1 VISPLNRIK
10 EVITVQVKPGLPKVS
25 IIIVN
30 WNGLEDTS
38 ECLES
43 LKKITFPNYEVILV
57 DNNSTEN
64 DDRVLGDKFADYI
77 HVIENDK
84 NYGFAGGANIGMRYA
99 MANSK
104 PDYILLLNNDTI
116 VDSNFLA
123 CLVEAAES
131 QKSIGIVGGKI
142 CFLREPKQIQIVWG
156 KTNLWNWQIFSHTPP
171 YSSLHRTI
179 DKGQYDYTREA
190 DWVSGCCILIKKDV
204 INKIGLLEES
214 YFGGWDDTDY
224 CLCAK
229 KAGFAILYTHRAQ
242 IWHKNAQSFNKVNSY
257 RAYLDTRNRFIFMKR
272 HAGKPQYILFVISIF
287 TVYFWV
293 MAAYYSLVVRKPAM
307 VSALFKGMVEGFSLN
322 VEPVR

>member
-1 VISPLNRIK
+1 MQIELG
-10 EVITVQVKPGLPKVS
+10 QPKVS

-43 LKKITFPNYEVILV
+43 LKKITFPNYDMILV
-57 DNNSTEN
+57 DNDSTG
-64 DDRVLGDKFADYI
+64 DDARVLRDKFADYI

-99 MANSK
+99 MVNSR

-116 VDSNFLA
+116 VDANFLT

-131 QKSIGIVGGKI
+131 SKSVGIVGGKI
-142 CFLREPKQIQIVWG
+142 CFLSDPGRIQIVWG
-156 KTNLWNWQIFSHTPP
+156 KTNLWHWQLFLPVP
-171 YSSLHRTI
+171 RYSSYRKVV
-179 DKGQYDYTREA
+179 DKGQYDYLRDV
-190 DWVSGCCILIKKDV
+190 DWVSGCAILIKKDV

-229 KAGFAILYTHRAQ
+229 KAGFSVLYTHCAQ
-242 IWHKNAQSFNKVNSY
+242 IWHKNAQSFSKVKSY
-257 RAYLDTRNRFIFMKR
+257 RAYLDARNRFIFMKR
-272 HAGKPQYILFVISIF
+272 HASKPQYILFVLNCF
-287 TVYFWV
+287 TVYFWFR
-293 MAAYYSLVVRKPAM
+293 AAFYALVVRKPDIVA
-307 VSALFKGMVEGFSLN
+307 SLFKGMMEGFSLK
-322 VEPVR
+322 VDPVR